1 MHQNNSDSTNHIRS
15 QLTALTLGAIGIVY
29 GDIGTSPLY
38 AMRECFAGSHA
49 VAPSRENVLGI
60 ISLIFWSLTIIISIK
75 YVMFVM
81 RADNR
86 GEGGIL
92 ALLALAIRKFSRT
105 SQQRTVLIMV
115 GIFGATLFFGDAMI
129 TPAISVLSAVE
140 GLNVATPVLEPY
152 VIPITVIVLFGL
164 FLVQAVGTAR
174 IGALFGP
181 IMVLWFLI
189 LALLGIVNLI
199 REPQVLTAFNPWHAV
214 AFFGHNHWHGFL
226 VLGAV
231 FLVMTGGEA
240 LYADMGHFGKLP
252 IQVAWFALVMPAI
265 LLNYLGQ
272 GALLLSDPSAT
283 ENPFYLLAPSW
294 GLYPMV
300 ILSTLATVIASQAVI
315 SGVFSLTRQAVQLG
329 YSPRVNIVHTSERE
343 IGQIYVP
350 TANWGLLVAV
360 IGLVL
365 GFRSSSNLAAAY
377 GIAVTITMVT
387 TTLLALVVA
396 RTLWGWSWW
405 RCALVVVVFLL
416 VEIAFFTANALK
428 IAHGGWFPLLIG
440 AVFYTLMIT
449 WKQGRA
455 LLAERL
461 REEAVPVDEFITRLA
476 SGSAIR
482 VPGTAV
488 FLSSNP
494 EGVPNTLLHNLRH
507 NKVVHERV
515 VLLTVLTEDIPR
527 VADANRVQVQDMGHN
542 FYRIIAHYGF
552 MEDPSIPAI
561 LDLAAGQELEFN
573 LMDTTFFLGRE
584 TLIPTPRPG
593 MALWRE
599 ILFVSMS
606 RNAARAMDF
615 FRIPHNRVVELG
627 TQVEL

>member
-1 MHQNNSDSTNHIRS
+1 M
-15 QLTALTLGAIGIVY
+15 ALTLGAIGIVY

-60 ISLIFWSLTIIISIK
+60 ISLIFWSLTIVISIK

-92 ALLALAIRKFSRT
+92 ALLALAIRKFSST
-105 SQQRTVLIMV
+105 SQQRAVLIMV
-115 GIFGATLFFGDAMI
+115 GIFGATLFFGDGMI

-152 VIPITVIVLFGL
+152 VIPITIIVLFGL
-164 FLVQAVGTAR
+164 FLVQASGTAR

-181 IMVLWFLI
+181 IMVLWFFI
-189 LALLGIVNLI
+189 LALLGVINLV
-199 REPQVLTAFNPWHAV
+199 REPQVLAAFNPWHAV
-214 AFFGHNHWHGFL
+214 AFFGQNHWHGFL

-240 LYADMGHFGKLP
+240 LYADMGHFGKRP
-252 IQVAWFALVMPAI
+252 IQMAWFTLVMPAI

-272 GALLLSDPSAT
+272 GALLLSDPSST

-294 GLYPMV
+294 SLYPMV

-343 IGQIYVP
+343 IGQIYIP
-350 TANWGLLVAV
+350 IANWGLLVAV

-377 GIAVTITMVT
+377 GIAVAITMVI

-396 RTLWGWSWW
+396 RTLWGWGWL

-416 VEIAFFTANALK
+416 VDLAFFAANALK

-440 AVFYTLMIT
+440 AVLYTLMIT
-449 WKQGRA
+449 WQQGRA

-461 REEAVPVDEFITRLA
+461 RETAVPVDEFITRLA
-476 SGSAIR
+476 TGSAIR

-507 NKVVHERV
+507 NKVVHEQV

-527 VADANRVQVQDMGHN
+527 VVDANRVQVQGMGHN

-561 LDLAAGQELEFN
+561 LDLSAQQGLQFN

-599 ILFVSMS
+599 TLFVSMS

-615 FRIPHNRVVELG
+615 FRIPHTRVVELG

>member
-1 MHQNNSDSTNHIRS
+1 
-15 QLTALTLGAIGIVY
+15 
-29 GDIGTSPLY
+29 
-38 AMRECFAGSHA
+38 
-49 VAPSRENVLGI
+49 
-60 ISLIFWSLTIIISIK
+60 
-75 YVMFVM
+75 
-81 RADNR
+81 
-86 GEGGIL
+86 
-92 ALLALAIRKFSRT
+92 
-105 SQQRTVLIMV
+105 
-115 GIFGATLFFGDAMI
+115 
-129 TPAISVLSAVE
+129 
-140 GLNVATPVLEPY
+140 
-152 VIPITVIVLFGL
+152 
-164 FLVQAVGTAR
+164 
-174 IGALFGP
+174 
-181 IMVLWFLI
+181 
-189 LALLGIVNLI
+189 
-199 REPQVLTAFNPWHAV
+199 
-214 AFFGHNHWHGFL
+214 
-226 VLGAV
+226 
-231 FLVMTGGEA
+231 
-240 LYADMGHFGKLP
+240 
-252 IQVAWFALVMPAI
+252 
-265 LLNYLGQ
+265 
-272 GALLLSDPSAT
+272 
-283 ENPFYLLAPSW
+283 
-294 GLYPMV
+294 MV

-343 IGQIYVP
+343 IGQIYIP
-350 TANWGLLVAV
+350 IANWGLLVAV

-377 GIAVTITMVT
+377 GIAVAITMVI

-396 RTLWGWSWW
+396 RTLWGWGWL

-416 VEIAFFTANALK
+416 VDLAFFAANALK

-440 AVFYTLMIT
+440 AVLYTLMIT
-449 WKQGRA
+449 WQQGRA

-461 REEAVPVDEFITRLA
+461 RETAVPVDEFITRLA
-476 SGSAIR
+476 TGSAIR

-507 NKVVHERV
+507 NKVVHEQV

-527 VADANRVQVQDMGHN
+527 VVDANRVQVQGMGHN

-561 LDLAAGQELEFN
+561 LDLSAQQGLQFN

-599 ILFVSMS
+599 TLFVSMS

-615 FRIPHNRVVELG
+615 FRIPHTRVVELG

>member
-1 MHQNNSDSTNHIRS
+1 MHQNNSDSTGHARER
-15 QLTALTLGAIGIVY
+15 LMALTLGAIGIVY

-60 ISLIFWSLTIIISIK
+60 ISLIFWSLTIVISIK

-92 ALLALAIRKFSRT
+92 ALLALAIRKFSST
-105 SQQRTVLIMV
+105 SQQRAVLIMV
-115 GIFGATLFFGDAMI
+115 GIFGATLFFGDGMI

-152 VIPITVIVLFGL
+152 VIPITIIVLFGL
-164 FLVQAVGTAR
+164 FLVQASGTAR

-181 IMVLWFLI
+181 IMVLWFFI
-189 LALLGIVNLI
+189 LALLGVINLV
-199 REPQVLTAFNPWHAV
+199 REPQVLAAFNPWHAV
-214 AFFGHNHWHGFL
+214 AFFGQNHWHGFL

-240 LYADMGHFGKLP
+240 LYADMGHFGKRP
-252 IQVAWFALVMPAI
+252 IQMAWFTLVMPAI

-294 GLYPMV
+294 SLYPMV

-343 IGQIYVP
+343 IGQIYIP
-350 TANWGLLVAV
+350 IANWGLLVAV

-377 GIAVTITMVT
+377 GIAVAITMVI

-396 RTLWGWSWW
+396 RTLWGWGWL

-416 VEIAFFTANALK
+416 VDLAFFAANALK

-440 AVFYTLMIT
+440 AVLYTLMIT
-449 WKQGRA
+449 WQQGRA

-461 REEAVPVDEFITRLA
+461 RETAVPVDEFITRLA
-476 SGSAIR
+476 TGSAIR

-507 NKVVHERV
+507 NKVVHEQV

-527 VADANRVQVQDMGHN
+527 VVDANRVQVQGMGHN

-561 LDLAAGQELEFN
+561 LDLSAQQGLQFN

-599 ILFVSMS
+599 TLFVSMS

-615 FRIPHNRVVELG
+615 FRIPHTRVVELG

>member
-1 MHQNNSDSTNHIRS
+1 M
-15 QLTALTLGAIGIVY
+15 ALTLGAIGIVY

-60 ISLIFWSLTIIISIK
+60 ISLIFWSLTIVISIK

-92 ALLALAIRKFSRT
+92 ALLALAIRKFSST
-105 SQQRTVLIMV
+105 SQQRAVLIMV
-115 GIFGATLFFGDAMI
+115 GIFGATLFFGDGMI

-152 VIPITVIVLFGL
+152 VIPITIIVLFGL
-164 FLVQAVGTAR
+164 FLVQASGTAR

-181 IMVLWFLI
+181 IMVLWFFI
-189 LALLGIVNLI
+189 LALLGVINLV
-199 REPQVLTAFNPWHAV
+199 REPQVLAAFNPWHAV
-214 AFFGHNHWHGFL
+214 AFFGQNHWHGFL

-240 LYADMGHFGKLP
+240 LYADMGHFGKRP
-252 IQVAWFALVMPAI
+252 IQMAWFTLVMPAI

-294 GLYPMV
+294 SLYPMV

-343 IGQIYVP
+343 IGQIYIP
-350 TANWGLLVAV
+350 IANWGLLVAV

-377 GIAVTITMVT
+377 GIAVAITMVI

-396 RTLWGWSWW
+396 RTLWGWGWL

-416 VEIAFFTANALK
+416 VDLAFFAANALK

-440 AVFYTLMIT
+440 AVLYTLMIT
-449 WKQGRA
+449 WQQGRA

-461 REEAVPVDEFITRLA
+461 RETAVPVDEFITRLA
-476 SGSAIR
+476 TGSAIR

-507 NKVVHERV
+507 NKVVHEQV

-527 VADANRVQVQDMGHN
+527 VVDANRVQVQGMGHN

-561 LDLAAGQELEFN
+561 LDLSAQQGLQFN

-599 ILFVSMS
+599 TLFVSMS

-615 FRIPHNRVVELG
+615 FRIPHTRVVELG